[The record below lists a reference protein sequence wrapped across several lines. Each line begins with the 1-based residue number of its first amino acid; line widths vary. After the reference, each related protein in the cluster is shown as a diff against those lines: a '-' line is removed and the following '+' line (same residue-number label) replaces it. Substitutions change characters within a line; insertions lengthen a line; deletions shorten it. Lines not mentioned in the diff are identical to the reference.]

1 MNAIRIGGML
11 LLLALWIWLSV
22 SLFRLGGG
30 ITLKNIFSVGAS
42 GIIIFLPL
50 WRKYVKPQ
58 EDRKK

>member
-30 ITLKNIFSVGAS
+30 ITLKNIFLVGAS